1 MIYNNIYKEYELL
14 SNNPKI
20 IFNSDGKLKAKF
32 KYIYGDKNLFN
43 YNENYSKKIKAEQ
56 NKKILKISVDSPF
69 YGDIIINI
77 IIITSDFDKYNGY
90 CELIDFFEK
99 LKFDEDMMYYG
110 QRFIQ
115 KSMFFEEGNND
126 INIEIESEQLLD
138 LNRKNAKIYVITTSN
153 ETNFDAFY
161 NPISLYLNLNDY
173 SSDLKERQKMTN
185 NIIIGI
191 ICLCVIVLIFFVIRN
206 CKNKNSDEI
215 NFERKSL
222 KLNDGVINESNK
234 LFI

>member
-1 MIYNNIYKEYELL
+1 MI
-14 SNNPKI
+14 
-20 IFNSDGKLKAKF
+20 
-32 KYIYGDKNLFN
+32 
-43 YNENYSKKIKAEQ
+43 
-56 NKKILKISVDSPF
+56 
-69 YGDIIINI
+69 
-77 IIITSDFDKYNGY
+77 
-90 CELIDFFEK
+90 
-99 LKFDEDMMYYG
+99 YYG
-110 QRFIQ
+110 QRFFQ

-161 NPISLYLNLNDY
+161 NPISIYLNLNDY